1 MEPYKIFIGMSM
13 RITYRFLSTNYEDK
27 EELLDTI
34 REVIYQENSPEVRRF
49 LNTDRVLNL
58 LDDSFEITIPKN
70 LTHEKKY
77 QQ

>member
-1 MEPYKIFIGMSM
+1 LEPYKIFIGMSM
-13 RITYRFLSTNYEDK
+13 RITYRFLSTNYKDK

-58 LDDSFEITIPKN
+58 LMIPLK
-70 LTHEKKY
+70 
-77 QQ
+77 

>member
-1 MEPYKIFIGMSM
+1 M
-13 RITYRFLSTNYEDK
+13 RITYRFLSTNYKDK

-58 LDDSFEITIPKN
+58 LMIPLK
-70 LTHEKKY
+70 
-77 QQ
+77 